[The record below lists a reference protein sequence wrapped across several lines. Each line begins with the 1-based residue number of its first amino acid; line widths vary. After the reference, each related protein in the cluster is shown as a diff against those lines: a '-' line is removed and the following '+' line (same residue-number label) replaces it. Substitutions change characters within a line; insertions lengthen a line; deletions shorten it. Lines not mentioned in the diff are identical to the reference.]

1 MLSKF
6 KKHVETSMPFLKGKK
21 LLLACSGGLDSVVLT
36 HLCVGSDLDI
46 SLAHCNFKLRGEESE
61 GDAESVKQ
69 LGSTLGI
76 PVLIKE
82 FDTKEHAKK
91 QGGSIQMVARELRY
105 QWFSKLQHEQGFDH
119 VLTAHH
125 ADDDLE
131 TFIINLSRG
140 TGIEG
145 LTGIPETN
153 GYVVRPLLG
162 FSREEILAY
171 AQDRNLLWREDSSN
185 AEGKYLRNKIRHEIV
200 PRLKELHPT
209 FLQNFKQTR
218 RLLQQT
224 QGLAQAQLQEIKIQ
238 LFKEE
243 QGIVKIPIEGLLQL
257 KSLEAYLYG
266 LFHQY
271 GFTDWQAVK
280 GLLSATSGKEVVSKT
295 HRLLKDRDFL
305 FLSELKNRVDER
317 YIVFI
322 NEGDGIEFPIKLK
335 MEDVKELGKPDVNSV
350 FLDKEKLNFPLVLRN
365 WEKGDYFY
373 PFGMKGKKKLSKFFK
388 DEKMDVLSKE
398 KQWLLCSNDQIV
410 WVVGR
415 RADER
420 FKVGPTTRHILKI
433 TLVV

>member
-36 HLCVGSDLDI
+36 HLCVNSDLDTT
-46 SLAHCNFKLRGEESE
+46 LAHCNFNLRAEESK
-61 GDAESVKQ
+61 GDAEFVKQ

-76 PVLIKE
+76 PALIKE

-91 QGGSIQMVARELRY
+91 QGGSIQMAARELRY
-105 QWFSKLQHEQGFDH
+105 QWFSELQNEHGFDH

-162 FSREEILAY
+162 FSREEILGY
-171 AQDRNLLWREDSSN
+171 AQERNLSWREDSSN
-185 AEGKYLRNKIRHEIV
+185 EESKYLRNKIRHEIV

-209 FLQNFKQTR
+209 FLQNFKQTK

-224 QGLAQAQLQEIKIQ
+224 QGLAQAQLQEIKTK
-238 LFKEE
+238 LFQEE
-243 QGIVKIPIEGLLQL
+243 LGVVKIPVERLLQL
-257 KSLEAYLYG
+257 EPLEAYLYG
-266 LFHQY
+266 LFHAY
-271 GFTDWQAVK
+271 GFTDWEAMK
-280 GLLSATSGKEVVSKT
+280 GLLSASSGKEVVSKT
-295 HRLLKDRDFL
+295 HRLLKDREFL
-305 FLSELKNRVDER
+305 ILSVLKTRVNERFTVFLDEQG
-317 YIVFI
+317 V
-322 NEGDGIEFPIKLK
+322 EFPIKLK
-335 MEDVKELGKPDVNSV
+335 MEDVKELGKPDSNSV

-388 DEKMDVLSKE
+388 DEKVDVLSKE

>member
-1 MLSKF
+1 
-6 KKHVETSMPFLKGKK
+6 MPFLKGKK

-36 HLCVGSDLDI
+36 HLCVNSDLDI
-46 SLAHCNFKLRGEESE
+46 TLAHCNFKLRGEESE
-61 GDAESVKQ
+61 GDAEFVKQ
-69 LGSTLGI
+69 LGATLGI

-82 FDTKEHAKK
+82 FDTKEHAEKH
-91 QGGSIQMVARELRY
+91 GGSIQMAARELRY
-105 QWFSKLQHEQGFDH
+105 EWFSELQFEQGFDH

-153 GYVVRPLLG
+153 EYVVRPLLG
-162 FSREEILAY
+162 FSREEILGY
-171 AQDRNLLWREDSSN
+171 AQNQNLSWREDSSN
-185 AEGKYLRNKIRHEIV
+185 AESKYLRNKIRHEIV
-200 PRLKELHPT
+200 PRLKDLHPT
-209 FLQNFKQTR
+209 FLQNFKQTQK
-218 RLLQQT
+218 LLIQT
-224 QGLAQAQLQEIKIQ
+224 QGLAQTQLQEIKTQ

-243 QGIVKIPIEGLLQL
+243 QGVVKIPVERLLQL
-257 KSLEAYLYG
+257 EPLEAYLYG
-266 LFHQY
+266 LFHTY
-271 GFTDWQAVK
+271 GFTDWEAMK
-280 GLLSATSGKEVVSKT
+280 GLLSTSSGKEVVSKT
-295 HRLLKDRDFL
+295 HRLLKDREFL
-305 FLSELKNRVDER
+305 ILSVLKTRVNERFTVFLDE
-317 YIVFI
+317 
-322 NEGDGIEFPIKLK
+322 DGTEFPIKLK

-388 DEKMDVLSKE
+388 DEKVDVLSKE